1 MGPVRQHVDDAP
13 DAALEVH
20 VYPGRDG
27 AFTLYEDEG
36 DGYAY
41 ETGAFATT
49 ELTWDDAT
57 RCLTIGERVG
67 RYRGMS
73 AEREVIVT
81 VHGAADAHAEAS
93 GPAIIRTVRHGGGSV
108 VVPCSTA
115 AEATPARPTGR
126 TRILRGGL
134 FRVAVRSRAP
144 KTTIVDIARASGVSV
159 TTVSRILN
167 DKPDVAQETRDR
179 VIRVMDDLGSLH
191 RTRGGRSVPAARASS
206 PCTSPRSSTRRR
218 TV

>member
-1 MGPVRQHVDDAP
+1 MTCWTDRVLEGGQTLEVDISIEHIPIYVRAGSIVPMGPVRQHVDDAP

-93 GPAIIRTVRHGGGSV
+93 GPAIIRTVRHSGGSV

-115 AEATPARPTGR
+115 VEATPARPTGR
-126 TRILRGGL
+126 TR
-134 FRVAVRSRAP
+134 S
-144 KTTIVDIARASGVSV
+144 
-159 TTVSRILN
+159 
-167 DKPDVAQETRDR
+167 
-179 VIRVMDDLGSLH
+179 
-191 RTRGGRSVPAARASS
+191 
-206 PCTSPRSSTRRR
+206 
-218 TV
+218 